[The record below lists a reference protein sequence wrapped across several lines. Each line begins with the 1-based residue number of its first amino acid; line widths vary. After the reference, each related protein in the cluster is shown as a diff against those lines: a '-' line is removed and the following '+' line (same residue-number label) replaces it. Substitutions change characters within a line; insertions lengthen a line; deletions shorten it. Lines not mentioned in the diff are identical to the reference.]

1 MVKPEDK
8 EKVKKE
14 KPLIEE
20 ENPDGDED
28 EYDDED
34 EDDGPNNDDEDY
46 TYGIADYGNESDG
59 IDEDYLNKDTRSEE
73 GGENGED
80 GQRISLVFS
89 IDS

>member
-28 EYDDED
+28 EDDD

-46 TYGIADYGNESDG
+46 TYGIADYGNENDE
-59 IDEDYLNKDTRSEE
+59 IDEDYLNNDTRSEE
-73 GGENGED
+73 GGEEGKD